1 MIITL
6 PILICKNIPLT
17 VKGFLAITLCLILY
31 PILSLKAPPLVDN
44 VIFFGLGA
52 IGEILLGVS
61 IGLFVKMVLAGITLA
76 GQLSGFQMGLAIA
89 NVYDPATS
97 NQVPIIGQIYN
108 LIALLIL
115 LAVNAHYWF
124 LIAVAESF
132 HIVPPLHFQMSNNL
146 MVQLISLG
154 SNMFVIAIKVGAPVI
169 VVMLLTSVVFGLVA
183 RTVPQMNVFIVAM
196 PVKIIVGLIFLA
208 VSLPY
213 ISNYISGLLN
223 ESGSNITTLLN
234 AMK

>member
-1 MIITL
+1 MIM
-6 PILICKNIPLT
+6 PIFGSQNVPGLFK
-17 VKGFLAITLCLILY
+17 VFLAITLSMILF
-31 PILSLKAPPLVDN
+31 PILKLKVPPVVDN
-44 VIFFGLGA
+44 VILLGIGA
-52 IGEILLGVS
+52 FGEILIGVL
-61 IGLFVKMVLAGITLA
+61 IGLCVKMLLAGITLA

-115 LAVNAHYWF
+115 LIVNAHYWF
-124 LIAVAESF
+124 LVAITESF
-132 HIVPPLHFQMSNNL
+132 HLVPPLNYQMNNA
-146 MVQLISLG
+146 MMAHLINIG
-154 SNMFVIAIKVGAPVI
+154 NNIFVIAIKVGAPVI

-196 PVKIIVGLIFLA
+196 PVKIVVGLVFLA

-213 ISNYISGLLN
+213 ITNYISRLLN
-223 ESGSNITTLLN
+223 ESGNSIFVLLN